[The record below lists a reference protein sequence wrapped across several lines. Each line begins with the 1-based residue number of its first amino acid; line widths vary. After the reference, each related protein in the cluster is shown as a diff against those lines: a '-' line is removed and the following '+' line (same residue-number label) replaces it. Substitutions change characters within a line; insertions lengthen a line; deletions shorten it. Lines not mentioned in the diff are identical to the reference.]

1 MKYLLL
7 KSDTFFLETENGG
20 LFFKNNFKST
30 IINTAGSYKIFQEL
44 RKNLNGKYTDKQI
57 LENIKNEKMRKFIND
72 LLKLLIDYGYIYTS
86 VSSISLDELDEKILL
101 LNSKDIKESRENLL
115 KNNKISIKNYENIF
129 QNKELEEY
137 LASFHLILSENDP
150 DLTISINS
158 GYGDISIFYYNNGLV
173 ASNEYFDEIE
183 ENTIP
188 KQAWVILLNVVF
200 SQIFLE
206 ACQIEGNRFENMYY
220 KLDLFTFDGSFLDK
234 GSVV

>member
-20 LFFKNNFKST
+20 LFLKNNFKST
-30 IINTAGSYKIFQEL
+30 IINTAGSYKIFKEL
-44 RKNLNGKYTDKQI
+44 RKNLSGKYTDKQI
-57 LENIKNEKMRKFIND
+57 LENVKNEKMRKFIND
-72 LLKLLIDYGYIYTS
+72 LLNLLIDYGYIYTS
-86 VSSISLDELDEKILL
+86 DSFISLDELDEKILL
-101 LNSKDIKESRENLL
+101 LNSKDIKESKENLL
-115 KNNKISIKNYENIF
+115 KNNKISIKNYEEIF
-129 QNKELEEY
+129 QKKELEEY
-137 LASFHLILSENDP
+137 LSSFHLILNENDP

-158 GYGDISIFYYNNGLV
+158 GYGDISVFHYNNSLV
-173 ASNEYFDEIE
+173 ASNDYFAEIE
-183 ENTIP
+183 ENAIP
-188 KQAWVILLNVVF
+188 KQAWVILLNVIF

>member
-20 LFFKNNFKST
+20 LFLKNNFKST
-30 IINTAGSYKIFQEL
+30 IINTAGSYKIFKEL

-57 LENIKNEKMRKFIND
+57 LENVKNEKMRKFIND
-72 LLKLLIDYGYIYTS
+72 LLNLLIDYGYIYTS
-86 VSSISLDELDEKILL
+86 DSFISLDELDEKILL
-101 LNSKDIKESRENLL
+101 LNSKDIKESKENLL
-115 KNNKISIKNYENIF
+115 KNNKISIKNYEEIF
-129 QNKELEEY
+129 QKKELEEY
-137 LASFHLILSENDP
+137 LSSFHLILNENDP

-158 GYGDISIFYYNNGLV
+158 GYGDISVFHYNNSLV
-173 ASNEYFDEIE
+173 ASSDYFAEIE
-183 ENTIP
+183 ENAIP
-188 KQAWVILLNVVF
+188 KQAWVILLNVIF